1 MQSACFFRLGNLAMD
16 NSSIK
21 ECSIYENLG
30 YLPWGRIVF
39 ADKMR
44 LVEANYDFKEYT
56 EIEITMGKY
65 DDNDK
70 SEIVFKAD
78 VVSSIIKNS
87 VSDNST
93 HEIELVFILRG
104 AGGNLLKLIPSAGYQ
119 DQPSLSVLKDICK
132 KQSITLDA
140 QKGLAT
146 QDAMSW
152 LIVNHNFL
160 TAINYI
166 CDRSFIQDSAL
177 IYNIRLDGSVGL
189 YGIKEKF
196 QEKAK
201 ATFMVSPHN
210 YVNASLN
217 NGKHKP
223 DPNAI
228 PVLFFR
234 DKQFVNQS
242 GFTKE
247 SSTIELREVKANTS
261 KNKMESKSQ
270 VLTPGSTSRDG
281 GTNVIVY
288 QPSSSPQVYEKYPIA
303 PAYRRAVIA
312 SYSLTLS
319 VLSDSETFL
328 HSGDVVDVVD
338 GAFNS
343 EGAFIQTKM
352 SSGKYVVM
360 RKGYHYN
367 RLEGSG
373 ISTFVTTVHLMSNNS
388 NVGKDG

>member
-1 MQSACFFRLGNLAMD
+1 M
-16 NSSIK
+16 
-21 ECSIYENLG
+21 
-30 YLPWGRIVF
+30 
-39 ADKMR
+39 
-44 LVEANYDFKEYT
+44 
-56 EIEITMGKY
+56 
-65 DDNDK
+65 
-70 SEIVFKAD
+70 
-78 VVSSIIKNS
+78 
-87 VSDNST
+87 
-93 HEIELVFILRG
+93 LVFDKFVTRIHIDYVDSEEKYNNFIESPLFN
-104 AGGNLLKLIPSAGYQ
+104 NLSNKLADLGW
-119 DQPSLSVLKDICK
+119 
-132 KQSITLDA
+132 SIEPE
-140 QKGLAT
+140 
-146 QDAMSW
+146 W
-152 LIVNHNFL
+152 
-160 TAINYI
+160 
-166 CDRSFIQDSAL
+166 
-177 IYNIRLDGSVGL
+177 
-189 YGIKEKF
+189 
-196 QEKAK
+196 
-201 ATFMVSPHN
+201 
-210 YVNASLN
+210 
-217 NGKHKP
+217 
-223 DPNAI
+223 
-228 PVLFFR
+228 
-234 DKQFVNQS
+234 
-242 GFTKE
+242 
-247 SSTIELREVKANTS
+247 NTS

-373 ISTFVTTVHLMSNNS
+373 ISTFVTTVHLMSNNA